1 MASIDARTRRLEKLY
16 NESEDPY
23 REDPE
28 EKARQ
33 NAEFAAKL
41 RRVEEKAAREEAE
54 GLPARRH
61 ALNEL
66 LEFMRS
72 KRAGRHGG

>member
-1 MASIDARTRRLEKLY
+1 MGARIRQLEKLY
-16 NESEDPY
+16 YASEDPY

-28 EKARQ
+28 ERARQ
-33 NAEFAAKL
+33 NAEFVARL

-54 GLPARRH
+54 GNPARRH

-66 LEFMRS
+66 YEFMRS
-72 KRAGRHGG
+72 KRENKP